1 MPSSTASPPRPLL
14 GRSAGPRG
22 AGDDLRL
29 AFDGDSVVFSDEA
42 EQIFQEKGLDA
53 FSQME
58 AASASRPLGGGPFRN
73 FLAALHDLQREFA
86 GQHCPI
92 RTALVTARGAPAH
105 ERVIRTLRAWDVRL
119 DESLFLGGMDKTEF
133 LRAFGADVFFDDQ
146 SQHCDRARL
155 HVTAGHVPHGIA
167 KRPETVWLN
176 AHPAPLLR
184 YTRGRSY
191 NPNIPD
197 GVMKLQQLRYI
208 WEVAHH
214 DLNVSATAQSLF
226 TSQPGISKQIRLLE
240 DELGVEIFA
249 RSGKHLTHVTTVGE
263 TIIAMAGQILREVDA
278 IKQVAQE
285 FSDEKQGSL
294 SIATTHN
301 PGPLRAAR
309 GHRRLP
315 GPLPGRDPAHEPGH
329 AHHQIAELAAAG
341 SVDFAIATE
350 GMEHFQDLVMMPCY
364 AWNRC
369 VVVPEGHR
377 LADQVRR
384 NGPLTLE
391 DVAREPIVTY
401 VFGFTGRSR
410 LDAAFSQAGLS
421 PNVVFTATDTDVI
434 KTYVRL
440 GLGVGIIARMA
451 LDAAH
456 DADLVPLD
464 ASHLFEPSITH
475 IGFRKG
481 DVPAPLHV
489 RFHRAVRAAPDER
502 PGGRGRRLQH
512 PGGAGSPVP

>member
-1 MPSSTASPPRPLL
+1 
-14 GRSAGPRG
+14 
-22 AGDDLRL
+22 
-29 AFDGDSVVFSDEA
+29 
-42 EQIFQEKGLDA
+42 
-53 FSQME
+53 
-58 AASASRPLGGGPFRN
+58 
-73 FLAALHDLQREFA
+73 
-86 GQHCPI
+86 
-92 RTALVTARGAPAH
+92 
-105 ERVIRTLRAWDVRL
+105 
-119 DESLFLGGMDKTEF
+119 
-133 LRAFGADVFFDDQ
+133 
-146 SQHCDRARL
+146 
-155 HVTAGHVPHGIA
+155 
-167 KRPETVWLN
+167 
-176 AHPAPLLR
+176 
-184 YTRGRSY
+184 
-191 NPNIPD
+191 
-197 GVMKLQQLRYI
+197 MKLQQLRYI

-294 SIATTHN
+294 SIATTHTQ
-301 PGPLRAAR
+301 AR
-309 GHRRLP
+309 YALP
-315 GPLPGRDPAHEPGH
+315 GVIDDFRGRYPDVTLHMNQGTPT
-329 AHHQIAELAAAG
+329 QIAELAAAG

-384 NGPLTLE
+384 NGPLPLE

-481 DVPAPLHV
+481 TFLRRYMYDFIERFAPHLTKDQVDAAVACSTRVEREALFRDLELPV
-489 RFHRAVRAAPDER
+489 R
-502 PGGRGRRLQH
+502 
-512 PGGAGSPVP
+512 